1 MTGSIPI
8 KLYLWTLKCSF
19 CIIFMFHELWFF
31 FGFFFFNHSKMYM
44 ACRSYKNRLWYSA
57 HGPFFAK
64 LCSKACS
71 QLTRFIHKL
80 KVLESWRWKLT
91 PLSRQWNIQEFYN
104 PAAPRANGS
113 QTKEA
118 LVSKGVVMNAGGES
132 NPYPSTLIAA
142 PAVVTISWADRW
154 RLSWSQNPF
163 INQFC
168 PDFY

>member
-31 FGFFFFNHSKMYM
+31 FGFFLPTTQK
-44 ACRSYKNRLWYSA
+44 CIWLV
-57 HGPFFAK
+57 GPTKTGCGIRPMGLFFAK

-71 QLTRFIHKL
+71 QLTRFIYKL